1 VIDTVFGIKVKNQV
15 YVLIGNR
22 PIIGR
27 LLDADYLP
35 EMPIIGRPII
45 GHCLIGAS
53 LLINSLLTY
62 LPEGINFSVHVKL
75 SYHIVS

>member
-1 VIDTVFGIKVKNQV
+1 MIDTVFGIKVKNQV

-27 LLDADYLP
+27 LLDADYRP
-35 EMPIIGRPII
+35 VDNQPII

-53 LLINSLLTY
+53 LVGMMCLTY
-62 LPEGINFSVHVKL
+62 CCRPHCSSSFSAVW
-75 SYHIVS
+75 